1 MRREELL
8 SLRLH
13 EAVAD
18 KLRTSPHL
26 IAEAKERLLKLSQR
40 GQLHPHYQEAWQRW
54 FTLDLKAQLLT
65 LTSAEE
71 VWIDLRQAS
80 PFAGFLSQHERMEV
94 LRRFKREWAQRCE
107 G

>member
-18 KLRTSPHL
+18 KLRTSPQL
-26 IAEAKERLLKLSQR
+26 VDKVKERLLKLSQM
-40 GQLHPHYQEAWQRW
+40 GQLHPHYQEAWQHW
-54 FTLDLKAQLLT
+54 LTLDLKAQLLT
-65 LTSAEE
+65 LTSVEE
-71 VWIDLRQAS
+71 VWIDMRQAS
-80 PFAGFLSQHERMEV
+80 PFAGFLSQHERLEV
-94 LRRFKREWAQRCE
+94 LRRFKHEWAERCE